1 MTLRYD
7 MATSSHAIYGPTSPS
22 QTSSNTRPGAKKAQY
37 RQPLSC
43 TKCQDRKVKVRYLG
57 FARPRAKLIKFQ
69 CDRTKPCS
77 ACCMRGHPRECEFIV
92 GEGNDDGP
100 IQQSYELR
108 KLRQENQRLKARLQ
122 AACLPHSDDEAEQD
136 ATTERRA
143 SRQAT
148 RASIARQ
155 RGYKSADRVDNLYF
169 GTPGLPSIITDVG
182 PISLND
188 SIVPL
193 IGT

>member
-1 MTLRYD
+1 
-7 MATSSHAIYGPTSPS
+7 
-22 QTSSNTRPGAKKAQY
+22 
-37 RQPLSC
+37 
-43 TKCQDRKVKVRYLG
+43 
-57 FARPRAKLIKFQ
+57 
-69 CDRTKPCS
+69 
-77 ACCMRGHPRECEFIV
+77 MRGHPRECEFIV
-92 GEGNDDGP
+92 GEGNDYGP

-136 ATTERRA
+136 APTDRRA

-148 RASIARQ
+148 RASVARQ

-182 PISLND
+182 RASLID
-188 SIVPL
+188 FVVPL
-193 IGT
+193 TRCSSQRLGLERIRWRMLFHTLEMPLLLATRPIPFRLSKDARVPLTY